1 MVPIPKFTDQL
12 LLEFKKD
19 QHAKGMYVIDINP
32 INIFHR
38 IMIFRTGYNVLKRIY
53 VFLFSTGATFVYM
66 FMIAFHSSG
75 VQMWYHDWPHIIGS
89 GCFFKSCAPWL
100 KISRADFTNSV
111 VSSLEY
117 LSAGHVHICLDGVI
131 RNGWLKLYPLMVW
144 TRCI

>member
-38 IMIFRTGYNVLKRIY
+38 IMIFRTGYDVPKRIY

-66 FMIAFHSSG
+66 FMIAFRSG
-75 VQMWYHDWPHIIGS
+75 VVQMWYHDWPHIIGS
-89 GCFFKSCAPWL
+89 GCSFNSWL
-100 KISRADFTNSV
+100 KIWLMTENMTHDWKYLVQISQNPLFLPLNTSV
-111 VSSLEY
+111 LAMYIYVWMALFE
-117 LSAGHVHICLDGVI
+117 
-131 RNGWLKLYPLMVW
+131 MVD
-144 TRCI
+144 